1 MIQYLLILAVAVSS
15 FSKSEFFKALE
26 SGNQT
31 TIVAMEKKI
40 GDAAVT
46 DDQKAYHGAIVM
58 KTSEYEKT
66 AGDKLKK
73 FKEGKALLEGVIQTN
88 SSNIEYR
95 FLRLMIQENA
105 PKILKYNT
113 NIKSDVAFIK
123 ENMNKATKEIKTAIT
138 NYSAVS
144 ANLKLN

>member
-1 MIQYLLILAVAVSS
+1 MIQYILILAVVAGS

-31 TIVAMEKKI
+31 TIVTLEKKI
-40 GDAAVT
+40 ADATVN
-46 DDQKAYHGAIVM
+46 DDQKAYYGAILM
-58 KTSEYEKT
+58 KTSEYQKT

-73 FKEGKALLEGVIQTN
+73 FKEGKALLEGVIESN

-105 PKILKYNT
+105 PKILKYNS
-113 NIKSDVAFIK
+113 NIKEDVAFIK
-123 ENMNKATKEIKTAIT
+123 NNLSKASKEIKTAIT
-138 NYSAVS
+138 NYSEVS
-144 ANLKLN
+144 SNLKL